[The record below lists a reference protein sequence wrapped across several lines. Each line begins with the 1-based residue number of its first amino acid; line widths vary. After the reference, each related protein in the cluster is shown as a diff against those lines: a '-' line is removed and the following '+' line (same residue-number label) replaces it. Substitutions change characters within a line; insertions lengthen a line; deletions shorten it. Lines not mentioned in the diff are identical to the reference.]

1 MVSISVLCCHC
12 GSESVVRNAHAAN
25 GKQMYKCKDC
35 GRNSRESPQ
44 HEKYTH
50 EQKETILRAY
60 QERPS
65 MRGIERI
72 FGLSRSTLS
81 EWLKKRPR
89 VASANE
95 SSEGA
100 GCNTTGC

>member
-1 MVSISVLCCHC
+1 L
-12 GSESVVRNAHAAN
+12 VRNGHAAN
-25 GKQMYKCKDC
+25 GKQMYKCRSC

-72 FGLSRSTLS
+72 FGLSRATLS
-81 EWLKKRPR
+81 EWLKKRPGIT
-89 VASANE
+89 SAKE
-95 SSEGA
+95 SSKGA
-100 GCNTTGC
+100 SRNPAGS